1 MEPTDA
7 FRGFSVVELLVV
19 VAIIT
24 VITGVA
30 LSSQGSFNKTL
41 IVSNTAYDIALTIRS
56 AETYGLASRATESA
70 VANSG
75 YGVHFERATN
85 NAFTLFADTYPSAS
99 LTAPCH
105 PASDLSSPAAK
116 PGDCAYDAD
125 QGEKIISYALGNG
138 ITISDFCAYVESWSC
153 ANSNGSAL
161 SSLDIV
167 FARPNP
173 NPYMTANGSY
183 SSAAPVTQACLTL
196 VSPQGGSRS
205 VSIKSTGAIDARAA
219 SCP

>member
-1 MEPTDA
+1 MESTDD
-7 FRGFSVVELLVV
+7 FRGFSIVELLVV

-24 VITGVA
+24 IITGIT

-41 IVSNTAYDIALTIRS
+41 ILSNTAYDIALTIRS
-56 AETYGLASRATESA
+56 AETYGLASRATEGA
-70 VANSG
+70 VVNAG
-75 YGVHFERATN
+75 YGVHFERATS
-85 NAFTLFADTYPSAS
+85 NAFTFFVDTYPSAS

-125 QGEKIISYALGNG
+125 QGEKIISYTLGNG
-138 ITISDFCAYVESWSC
+138 ITVSDFCAYAESWSC

-161 SSLDIV
+161 TSLDIV

-173 NPYMTANGSY
+173 DPYMTANGSY
-183 SSAAPVTQACLTL
+183 SSGSPVTQACFTL
-196 VSPQGGSRS
+196 VAPQGGSRS
-205 VSIKSTGAIDARAA
+205 VSIKSTGAVDARAT